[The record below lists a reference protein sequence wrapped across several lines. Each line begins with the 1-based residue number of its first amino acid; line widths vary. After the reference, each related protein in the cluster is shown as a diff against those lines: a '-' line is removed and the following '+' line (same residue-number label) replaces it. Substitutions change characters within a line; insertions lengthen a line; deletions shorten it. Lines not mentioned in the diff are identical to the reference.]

1 MPKGVQTANKY
12 PYQMAEKQAHKGFRP
27 PSAMWGIG
35 YFQDQELLR
44 NCLEIVW
51 IFWGFFWDFFEIFL
65 GGFFWRIFLEDFFRG
80 FFGRIFWGGIPCLHC

>member
-35 YFQDQELLR
+35 YFQNLKNILR
-44 NCLEIVW
+44 NCLEIFPKVL
-51 IFWGFFWDFFEIFL
+51 FGEIFL
-65 GGFFWRIFLEDFFRG
+65 LE
-80 FFGRIFWGGIPCLHC
+80 FFGEIL